1 LSERPF
7 ESPPESTLRVV
18 TDDVV
23 PAGGYWTGVVRRGRT
38 VRFTDVEGS
47 GGAAVLLFNANEPS
61 ERYNAPDTVKIQNQ
75 IYLTAGMVL
84 FSDLGRVLASVT
96 ADTSR
101 HHDTL
106 AGASDAASVSARH
119 GSGPYR
125 DLRNE
130 RFVNTHDNF
139 IAALGR
145 HALDRRDI
153 VSNLNLFD
161 RVEVDPGGAFRWVGP
176 GGGAGASVD
185 LRAEHAA
192 RAGPG
197 RHLDDRSSPG
207 LRPRRRQPRR
217 RPPRRPEPRTSSRHR
232 EHRPPRRPPRLIAV
246 PSPAPL
252 SGDPE

>member
-1 LSERPF
+1 VS
-7 ESPPESTLRVV
+7 ESPSESMSRVV

-23 PAGGYWTGVVRRGRT
+23 PPGGYWTGVVRRGRT
-38 VRFTDVEGS
+38 VRFTDIDGT

-185 LRAEHAA
+185 LRAEMDVLVVVSNTPHALDPA
-192 RAGPG
+192 ATWTTGPL
-197 RHLDDRSSPG
+197 RVSVLDDVNPVVDPRVDPSPE
-207 LRPRRRQPRR
+207 RRRGI
-217 RPPRRPEPRTSSRHR
+217 ENTD
-232 EHRPPRRPPRLIAV
+232 RLVA
-246 PSPAPL
+246 L
-252 SGDPE
+252 RG